1 MMYDSILPYQ
11 QVYRNDSDKGK
22 QPSVKPA
29 KEFHLIWRHNG
40 RSPVTMWEP
49 LPPAGYR
56 AIGTVLV
63 PDAEQPG
70 SNEVLC
76 VREDLCTQTGTF
88 DSAVWKYEPSV
99 VQVRPSAHL
108 RDFLQLI
115 LVFAVPGSNCCCC
128 GLVMSEW
135 CDACITA
142 QIAEVYSCMQIQ
154 CP

>member
-1 MMYDSILPYQ
+1 MKEHHSSAHVFALMYNLIRPCQ

-40 RSPVTMWEP
+40 RSPVTMWEHS
-49 LPPAGYR
+49 PAAEYR
-56 AIGTVLV
+56 AVGTILV

-76 VREDLCTQTGTF
+76 VRGDLCTQTGTF

-99 VQVRPSAHL
+99 VQVR
-108 RDFLQLI
+108 R
-115 LVFAVPGSNCCCC
+115 FALLSYAAF
-128 GLVMSEW
+128 
-135 CDACITA
+135 CD
-142 QIAEVYSCMQIQ
+142 
-154 CP
+154 